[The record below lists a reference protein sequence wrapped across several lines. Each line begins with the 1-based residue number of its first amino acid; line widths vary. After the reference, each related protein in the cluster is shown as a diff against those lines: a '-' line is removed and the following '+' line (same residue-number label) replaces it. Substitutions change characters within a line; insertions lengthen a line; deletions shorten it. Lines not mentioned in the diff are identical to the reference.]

1 MQLFQCV
8 CVCVYNTYYNCRPHL
23 MHEWTLH
30 WSPLCSENDK
40 MWFFPR
46 PCLLQKKVTN
56 TVKSAGFRCYKWFLR
71 HCCLPQTSSS
81 QLQPRS
87 WLISAS
93 DGGDGG
99 VTSSGMLGWKGGSF
113 SMSFR
118 LPCVPLFGTGF
129 NPNKSKA
136 RTIRGHAIIV
146 VMITSVLLSRP
157 GVSNSSPLELP
168 SCSF

>member
-8 CVCVYNTYYNCRPHL
+8 CITLTITVDPIWCTSEQPIDLHFVLKMIKCV
-23 MHEWTLH
+23 
-30 WSPLCSENDK
+30 
-40 MWFFPR
+40 FFPR
-46 PCLLQKKVTN
+46 LCLLQKKVTN
-56 TVKSAGFRCYKWFLR
+56 TVKSAGFRCYKWFLW

-93 DGGDGG
+93 DDGDGG

-129 NPNKSKA
+129 KPNKSKA

-157 GVSNSSPLELP
+157 GVSFSSPLELP